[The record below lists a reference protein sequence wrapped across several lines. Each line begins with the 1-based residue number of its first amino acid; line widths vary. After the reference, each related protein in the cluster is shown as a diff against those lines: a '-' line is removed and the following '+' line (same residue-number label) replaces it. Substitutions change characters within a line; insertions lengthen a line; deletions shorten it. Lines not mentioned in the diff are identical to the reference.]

1 MTERTSIV
9 GKSWGHDC
17 HCLCHYMHGMIHLVR
32 CCDQFHKLYTHD
44 IMREDKM
51 EDAMDELVAML
62 EYCKATGRPAGKT
75 EDDIEYLKGAP

>member
-1 MTERTSIV
+1 
-9 GKSWGHDC
+9 
-17 HCLCHYMHGMIHLVR
+17 
-32 CCDQFHKLYTHD
+32 
-44 IMREDKM
+44 M